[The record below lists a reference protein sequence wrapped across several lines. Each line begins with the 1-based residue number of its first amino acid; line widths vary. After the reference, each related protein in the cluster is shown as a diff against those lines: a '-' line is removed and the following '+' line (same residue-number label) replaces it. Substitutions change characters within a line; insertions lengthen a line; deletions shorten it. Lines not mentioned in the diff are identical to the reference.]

1 MQGWVC
7 RCPCCSL
14 LIFSVVEM
22 SVDSPQQDQ
31 DDVETKAGSVIS
43 LLSADA
49 VGTFELEH
57 DLLFESTESV
67 HVTGTICFWLQCTLL
82 PPSLPGRLCV
92 HLSVCLSVSL
102 LAGIPVLRK
111 CWWNL
116 CNFMEWLDIIQWV
129 TKWLD
134 FEWPWSKVGHW
145 KSKGQ
150 NHFVNISL
158 QDYHRESPQN

>member
-1 MQGWVC
+1 MPVPVLFTVDLVSCRDVSRQSTTGPGRCWNKGWQCHFFAQCWC
-7 RCPCCSL
+7 RWY
-14 LIFSVVEM
+14 FW
-22 SVDSPQQDQ
+22 
-31 DDVETKAGSVIS
+31 
-43 LLSADA
+43 
-49 VGTFELEH
+49 
-57 DLLFESTESV
+57 
-67 HVTGTICFWLQCTLL
+67 TGTWFAVRVYWQRPCDRYHMFLIAMYFATSVTAREVMCSPVC
-82 PPSLPGRLCV
+82 
-92 HLSVCLSVSL
+92 LSVCLSVSL

>member
-14 LIFSVVEM
+14 LILSVVEM

-57 DLLFESTESV
+57 DLLFESTDSV
-67 HVTGTICFWLQCTLL
+67 HVTGTICF
-82 PPSLPGRLCV
+82 
-92 HLSVCLSVSL
+92 
-102 LAGIPVLRK
+102 
-111 CWWNL
+111 
-116 CNFMEWLDIIQWV
+116 
-129 TKWLD
+129 
-134 FEWPWSKVGHW
+134 
-145 KSKGQ
+145 
-150 NHFVNISL
+150 
-158 QDYHRESPQN
+158 